1 MQFSYSLCIP
11 FLFKKFYWFLSSIKG
26 KHRHYHGGKWPVQ
39 SNNFFYKNNT
49 GIMSQLIFSLLIFFR
64 RIFCFWIQAYWLPCN
79 FRYPVFFLL
88 WRKVSWEMRI
98 HGAFRVFY
106 SNVIFLTCNILTL
119 ISCEQN
125 RKKYIMP
132 FNEKEKN
139 VYIWLSHCIKN
150 LQQVLLFSVSSYSL
164 SRRQS

>member
-49 GIMSQLIFSLLIFFR
+49 GIMSQLIFSLLIFFAVFVAFEFKP
-64 RIFCFWIQAYWLPCN
+64 IGYLAVFVTL
-79 FRYPVFFLL
+79 VFFLL